1 MKLCDPLVRAVTAN
15 GKKYRVNL
23 DFRRVFQMIGVSADT
38 DLLPAARVYL
48 ALKCVMR
55 RPPRNDTTCAAIYAE
70 LCKNL
75 FPDATKKIDGP
86 KLTDFE
92 QDADLIRAA
101 FLQAYGINLWRD
113 RLHWTEFS
121 ALLAALPQGSRYA
134 DILGIRARPV
144 PPATNYNQK
153 EREWLINAK
162 AACAL
167 DMTEDEKKRSYQA
180 GVRSMAASMMAYADY
195 MRGNGGGGNA

>member
-1 MKLCDPLVRAVTAN
+1 M
-15 GKKYRVNL
+15 NL
-23 DFRRVFQMIGVSADT
+23 DFRRVFEMIRVTADT
-38 DLLPAARVYL
+38 NLLPRARVYL

-55 RPPRNDTTCAAIYAE
+55 RPPKNDAKCAALYAT
-70 LCKNL
+70 LCKEI
-75 FPDATKKIDGP
+75 FPNASKKGDGP

-101 FLQAYGINLWRD
+101 FWQAYGINLWRD

-121 ALLAALPQGSRYA
+121 ALLSALPQGSRYA
-134 DILGIRARPV
+134 DILGIRARPI
-144 PPATNYNQK
+144 PAATKYNQQ

-167 DMTEDEKKRSYQA
+167 VMSDEEKTKSYQA
-180 GVRSMAASMMAYADY
+180 GLRAMATSMMAYAEY
-195 MRGNGGGGNA
+195 MRGNGGENNA